1 MKSAIDTAAGHIV
14 RFASTIDGRM
24 INSGPVLKWLHVED
38 GPIVQLKDEAA
49 INTPAVAAAL
59 AVEKYEARTEG
70 EISLEVGDIIS
81 IIAMPEDGSWWK
93 GKRAFQV
100 GLFPRDCVVRLG
112 VDTTATIVGA
122 SNVATINGSTNGRKS
137 SGRLLA
143 SLLRLIYSSK
153 RSTKPG
159 AFGCDLT
166 EHLMTTGESIP
177 LVLSW
182 CSQFIEISGIVNGVY
197 RLSGFVGNMD
207 RLRSCFDE
215 NKTPDA
221 DDPALEQDVHCVASL
236 LKLYFRELPEPLLTY
251 DLYDHF
257 IKALQP
263 NFPHEVTLASDSIL
277 PQEEKISN
285 LKNVVRKL
293 KPAHYRT
300 LEYLLRHLNRVAS
313 HGSVTGMT
321 SKNLAIVWAPNLLRC
336 KDLDARE
343 GVTALHLIGI
353 QAVVTEYL
361 IRFVDQMF
369 VPNDMESRKKVIDQG
384 ASTSRLIDVGGGPR
398 TLPPK
403 YHTIIT
409 RTNGTNSTR
418 IRRSSSTTTSVIN
431 FSTSGQSGSGWP
443 SWTAPTPSSS
453 GQASTGQ

>member
-14 RFASTIDGRM
+14 RFTSTIDGRM
-24 INSGPVLKWLHVED
+24 INSGPVLKWLHMED
-38 GPIVQLKDEAA
+38 GPIIQLKDEAA

-59 AVEKYEARTEG
+59 AVKKYEARAEG
-70 EISLEVGDIIS
+70 EISLEIGDIIS
-81 IIAMPEDGSWWK
+81 IIAMPDDCSWWK

-100 GLFPRDCVVRLG
+100 GLFPRDCVIRLG
-112 VDTTATIVGA
+112 VDTTIVGT
-122 SNVATINGSTNGRKS
+122 SNSTTINGSTNGRKL
-137 SGRLLA
+137 SGGLLA
-143 SLLRLIYSSK
+143 SILRLIYSSK

-166 EHLMTTGESIP
+166 EHLIATGESIP
-177 LVLSW
+177 LVLCW
-182 CSQFIEISGIVNGVY
+182 CTQFIEHSGIVNGVY

-207 RLRSCFDE
+207 RLRMCFDDHR
-215 NKTPDA
+215 TPDR
-221 DDPALEQDVHCVASL
+221 DEPALEQDVHCVASL

-257 IKALQP
+257 IRALQP
-263 NFPHEVTLASDSIL
+263 NFPLEVTLASDAIL
-277 PQEEKISN
+277 PQEQKISN
-285 LKNVVRKL
+285 LRSVIRKL
-293 KPAHYRT
+293 KPSHYRT

-321 SKNLAIVWAPNLLRC
+321 AKNLAIVWAPNLLRC

-343 GVTALHLIGI
+343 GITALHLIGI

-369 VPNDMESRKKVIDQG
+369 IPNDVESRRKLIDQG
-384 ASTSRLIDVGGGPR
+384 VSSASRLIDVGGGPG

-418 IRRSSSTTTSVIN
+418 IRRSSSTTTSVLALTTN
-431 FSTSGQSGSGWP
+431 TCQSTSNASGWTSFTFGRTSP
-443 SWTAPTPSSS
+443 AN
-453 GQASTGQ
+453 

>member
-59 AVEKYEARTEG
+59 AVEKYEARAEG

-81 IIAMPEDGSWWK
+81 IIAMPEDCSWWK

-112 VDTTATIVGA
+112 IDTTIIGA
-122 SNVATINGSTNGRKS
+122 SNIATMNGSTNGRKS

-166 EHLMTTGESIP
+166 EHLIATGEVIP

-215 NKTPDA
+215 NRTPDP
-221 DDPALEQDVHCVASL
+221 DDPALQQDVHCVASL

-263 NFPHEVTLASDSIL
+263 NFPEEVTLASDSIL
-277 PQEEKISN
+277 PQEQKISN
-285 LKNVVRKL
+285 LKNVIRKL
-293 KPAHYRT
+293 KPSHYRT

-313 HGSVTGMT
+313 HGNVTGMT

-369 VPNDMESRKKVIDQG
+369 IPNDIESRKKLIDQG
-384 ASTSRLIDVGGGPR
+384 ASSSKLIDVGGGPR

-418 IRRSSSTTTSVIN
+418 IRRSSSTTTSVIAWG
-431 FSTSGQSGSGWP
+431 TSGQS
-443 SWTAPTPSSS
+443 SSS
-453 GQASTGQ
+453 STGWAPIFSGQTPNNSAN